1 MSPRPQP
8 SKHSEIHSLIEDE
21 LYSKS
26 KIKPLEEYL
35 QLQVRIYKGGSSCEA
50 PCLSLE
56 SCLESI

>member
-35 QLQVRIYKGGSSCEA
+35 QLQVR
-50 PCLSLE
+50 P
-56 SCLESI
+56 